1 MNPTAEE
8 QGRLAGRRIGVAMA
22 ASHCNL
28 ARAMAQL
35 AVLVAE
41 GAEVIPIISGN
52 VRSSET
58 RFGKPDDWIAQIE
71 QITGK
76 RPLSSIPEVEP
87 FGPKVRLDCLVVMP
101 CTGNTMAKLAN
112 GITDTPVCMAAK
124 AQMRNDRPVVLAITT
139 NDALG
144 LNARNLGTLLG
155 ARNIYFVPFRQD
167 HPTGKPNSV
176 DADIEG
182 YLVPAILAAMEGRQV
197 QPVLLGPLS

>member
-8 QGRLAGRRIGVAMA
+8 QVRLAGRRIGVAMS

-41 GAEVIPIISGN
+41 GAEVIPIISAN
-52 VRSSET
+52 VRSTET
-58 RFGKPDDWIAQIE
+58 RFGSPADWMAQIR

-76 RPLSSIPEVEP
+76 EPLSSIPEVEP
-87 FGPKVRLDCLVVMP
+87 FGPRVHLDCLVVMP

-112 GITDTPVCMAAK
+112 AITDTPVAMAVK
-124 AQMRNDRPVVLAITT
+124 AQLRNDRPVVLAITT

-155 ARNIYFVPFRQD
+155 ARNVYFVPFRQD
-167 HPTGKPNSV
+167 NPTGKPHSV
-176 DADIEG
+176 DADIEN
-182 YLVPAILAAMEGRQV
+182 YLVATILEAMEGRQI
-197 QPVLLGPLS
+197 QPLLLGPPA